1 MSYPIYSQDELAAT
15 SVEYVRFLLGHHE
28 SAEDKFIPNV
38 MSRGPELIHHEQ
50 WFASVTMTKL
60 MKHITAI
67 SLATIFIGQDRK
79 LDGATAFEQGV
90 AYQPDMEVRHIND
103 ADPDAPLHYLITI
116 WGKRSSIDAILDIK
130 LCGISVET
138 RWVTWNDAALGDNI
152 LTGHID
158 TFNLVRIDAVYR
170 PKPQQLLSSLG
181 LEWYYIDQYDDSSS
195 AIIRDMTSIAE
206 NHGYVIDY
214 VHVHKKGKES

>member
-15 SVEYVRFLLGHHE
+15 SAEYVRFLLGHHE
-28 SAEDKFIPNV
+28 NAEDEFIPSV
-38 MSRGPELIHHEQ
+38 MSRGPELIQDEQ

-67 SLATIFIGQDRK
+67 SLATIFIGQNHK
-79 LDGATAFEQGV
+79 LDGATAFEMGV
-90 AYQPDMEVRHIND
+90 AYQHAMEVRHIND
-103 ADPDAPLHYLITI
+103 AEPDAPLHYLITI
-116 WGKRSSIDAILDIK
+116 WDKRSSIDAILDIK
-130 LCGISVET
+130 LCGVSIET

-158 TFNLVRIDAVYR
+158 TFNITTINEVFR

-181 LEWYYIDQYDDSSS
+181 LEWYYIDQDDNRS

-214 VHVHKKGKES
+214 VHIHKKENKS